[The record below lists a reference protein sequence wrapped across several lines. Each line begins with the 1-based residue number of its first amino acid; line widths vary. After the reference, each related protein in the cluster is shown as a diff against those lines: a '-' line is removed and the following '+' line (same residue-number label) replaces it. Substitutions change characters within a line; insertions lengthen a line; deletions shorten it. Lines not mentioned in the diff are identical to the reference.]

1 MNSIRIVL
9 QKNVHQLRQF
19 HKCIALCQTEASAAV
34 AEKMT
39 IPVPEGVDKPV
50 SAKIDKIANEI
61 SALNLIEVAELS
73 DVLKKRL
80 NLPDAPV
87 MPMGGF
93 QVAPQKEDEEVEAPK
108 TVQTAFTIKLT
119 SFEDSKKVTL
129 IKEIKALLPGTN
141 LVQAKKFVESVPVV
155 VKSDISKEEAE
166 QLKEALAKAG
176 GVSEIS

>member
-1 MNSIRIVL
+1 MHFS
-9 QKNVHQLRQF
+9 
-19 HKCIALCQTEASAAV
+19 IALCQTEASAV

-50 SAKIDKIANEI
+50 SAKIDKIANDI

-93 QVAPQKEDEEVEAPK
+93 QVASQVRM
-108 TVQTAFTIKLT
+108 TNSYLIKLKFGKLFIT
-119 SFEDSKKVTL
+119 PNILFCRKKMRKKL
-129 IKEIKALLPGTN
+129 PKAYKLHFKLN
-141 LVQAKKFVESVPVV
+141 L
-155 VKSDISKEEAE
+155 
-166 QLKEALAKAG
+166 
-176 GVSEIS
+176 